1 MNMDGAVLSEVVQLA
16 PVTSSTAALSLMGI
30 NIWTNIDLGLRHDL
44 YGSLGIATTAVL
56 LNQIHRWLINT

>member
-1 MNMDGAVLSEVVQLA
+1 MNTEGAVLSEVVQSA

-56 LNQIHRWLINT
+56 LNQIPRWLVNT